1 MNRSKL
7 SVLIPAA
14 GASTRLGQVKQLVLF
29 KRDSLISNAVNTA
42 YSVAPREI
50 IVVTGAHSKV
60 VRNAVQHPSVR
71 WINNPLWSTGLGG
84 SVAVGSAAIS
94 PESTGLMILLCDQ
107 WCINTQDIEKLVN
120 TWQSAPERI
129 VVAQAN
135 GRYMPPV
142 IFPSIFFTDLQEL
155 KGDQGAR
162 SLFKTHLDLI
172 SVVPMKNASF
182 DLDTP
187 AHLELLKRSELGTS
201 PYHC

>member
-1 MNRSKL
+1 MNRSSL

-14 GASTRLGQVKQLVLF
+14 GASTRLGQVKQLVQF
-29 KRDSLISNAVNTA
+29 NGDSLISNAVSTA

-50 IVVTGAHSKV
+50 IVVTGAHSNA

-71 WINNPLWSTGLGG
+71 WIDNPHWSTGLAG
-84 SVAVGSAAIS
+84 SIAVGSAAIS
-94 PESTGLMILLCDQ
+94 PVSTGLMILLCDQ

-135 GRYMPPV
+135 GRYMPPA
-142 IFPSIFFTDLQEL
+142 IFPSSFFTDLQEL

-162 SLFKTHLDLI
+162 SLFKAHPDLV
-172 SVVPMKNASF
+172 SAVPMKNASF

>member
-172 SVVPMKNASF
+172 SAVPMKNAAF

-201 PYHC
+201 P